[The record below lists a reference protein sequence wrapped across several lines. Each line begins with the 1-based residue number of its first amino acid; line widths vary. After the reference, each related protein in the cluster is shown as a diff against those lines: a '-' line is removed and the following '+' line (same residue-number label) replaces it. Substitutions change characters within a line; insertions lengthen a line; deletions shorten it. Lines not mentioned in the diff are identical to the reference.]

1 MMQIDINRRNKSN
14 IYPYNSQLAKL
25 IRKIV
30 GKASSFLFLK
40 LASPTECIICVNLS
54 NIYVMVSRNS
64 NLLRNNRNAVT
75 NDCIL
80 KCVAMRVIHYLLLDS
95 GEASSVSISN
105 DEIRSDNEYVI
116 SSKYSESFKLS
127 KESFTGNTL
136 PLVTLSLLQ
145 TPNVLHK

>member
-1 MMQIDINRRNKSN
+1 
-14 IYPYNSQLAKL
+14 
-25 IRKIV
+25 
-30 GKASSFLFLK
+30 
-40 LASPTECIICVNLS
+40 
-54 NIYVMVSRNS
+54 MVSRNS